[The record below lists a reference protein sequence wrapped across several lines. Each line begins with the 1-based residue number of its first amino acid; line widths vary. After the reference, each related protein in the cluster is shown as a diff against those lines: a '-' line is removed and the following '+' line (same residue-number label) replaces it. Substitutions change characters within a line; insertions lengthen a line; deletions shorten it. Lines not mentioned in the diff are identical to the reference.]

1 MVFCTNC
8 GTNLPAG
15 AKFCPSCG
23 TAVAAAAAPAPVPRD
38 SPPPPTPPRNN
49 TVAAAAEAAGGPSTS
64 ELRGVTAAVRSY
76 SAAAPQA
83 EKEKKYGQQKWGLF
97 ETDYQRRKGITTE
110 QSLQEI
116 EQFCEGGGEVCAPH
130 PTARPGQGPFG
141 GTARPSVSTTS
152 TTSSATTAT
161 GPQSPRRFGPGAGA
175 PGTAGAG
182 AGGAARGATSSG
194 VGGAG
199 SSIKFGAGGDAG
211 ADFFAQHQARE
222 AAKYKPGYRG
232 PK

>member
-23 TAVAAAAAPAPVPRD
+23 TAVAAAVAPAPVARD

-49 TVAAAAEAAGGPSTS
+49 TVAAAAEAAGGPSTG

-116 EQFCEGGGEVCAPH
+116 EAFCDGGGEVCAPH
-130 PTARPGQGPFG
+130 PSARPGQGPFG
-141 GTARPSVSTTS
+141 GTAGPAGGAGAAAGT
-152 TTSSATTAT
+152 T
-161 GPQSPRRFGPGAGA
+161 GPQSPRRFGPGAGGA
-175 PGTAGAG
+175 GAGAGAG

-194 VGGAG
+194 VGGSG
-199 SSIKFGAGGDAG
+199 SSIKFGPGGDAG

>member
-8 GTNLPAG
+8 GTSLPAG

-23 TAVAAAAAPAPVPRD
+23 TAVAAPAQAPVRGE

-76 SAAAPQA
+76 SANAPQA

-130 PTARPGQGPFG
+130 PTAKPGQGPFG
-141 GTARPSVSTTS
+141 GTASPA
-152 TTSSATTAT
+152 SASAST
-161 GPQSPRRFGPGAGA
+161 GPQSPRRFGPGAGG
-175 PGTAGAG
+175 PGAG
-182 AGGAARGATSSG
+182 GPGAAAGGPGAARGATSSG
-194 VGGAG
+194 VGGSG
-199 SSIKFGAGGDAG
+199 SSIKFGPSGDAG

>member
-38 SPPPPTPPRNN
+38 SPPPTPPRNN

-141 GTARPSVSTTS
+141 GTAGTR
-152 TTSSATTAT
+152 TSSATTAT

-199 SSIKFGAGGDAG
+199 SSIKFGPGGDAG

>member
-38 SPPPPTPPRNN
+38 SPPPTPPRPCCC
-49 TVAAAAEAAGGPSTS
+49 AAAAEAAGGPSTS

-141 GTARPSVSTTS
+141 GTAGTR
-152 TTSSATTAT
+152 TSSATTAT

-199 SSIKFGAGGDAG
+199 SSIKFGPGGDAG